1 MTLESHNASG
11 NHAPASEWADAV
23 RHLTAT
29 GTFRV
34 QDIKTVLGDP
44 IGGIVVSAAPDKETA
59 YRLAGY
65 GS

>member
-1 MTLESHNASG
+1 MTLESHDASDT
-11 NHAPASEWADAV
+11 HAPASGWADAV
-23 RHLTAT
+23 RHMTAT

-44 IGGIVVSAAPDKETA
+44 IGGIVVSAAPDRETT

-65 GS
+65 GN